1 MHPVLPLLL
10 LLLLLLLHL
19 LLMATGYHQLCSL
32 VQNYQS
38 EHRVYPTGN
47 GTRDTER
54 ESESEIGSVSK
65 LPFVESLAWTQTC
78 GEFVVIV
85 HLVVSLLLLL
95 LLFLVVVV
103 AVRPLVHFAL
113 LPTTFLFA
121 LVRFL
126 ISQFN

>member
-1 MHPVLPLLL
+1 
-10 LLLLLLLHL
+10 
-19 LLMATGYHQLCSL
+19 MA
-32 VQNYQS
+32 
-38 EHRVYPTGN
+38 
-47 GTRDTER
+47 R
-54 ESESEIGSVSK
+54 ETQRESEIGSVSK

-103 AVRPLVHFAL
+103 VVAVRPLVHFAL
-113 LPTTFLFA
+113 LPTTFILA